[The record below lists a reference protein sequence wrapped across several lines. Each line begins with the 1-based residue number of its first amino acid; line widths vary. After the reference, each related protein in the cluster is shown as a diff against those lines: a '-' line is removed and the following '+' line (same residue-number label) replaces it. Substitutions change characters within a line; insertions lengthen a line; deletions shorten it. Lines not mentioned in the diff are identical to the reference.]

1 LCKSRGQFL
10 VAASTERV
18 CRRPFSEGPLQACD
32 ATALLINADPERP
45 ILCERCRLARQL
57 RDLLGIDDVAGEVDD
72 AAEIELCGEAA
83 KIVRYAVAGEPDD
96 RQTSNMTT
104 QIAKRH
110 STPHYNA
117 RVRLHSSAPTRIDLA
132 GGTYD
137 IWPLYLFH
145 ENAQTINAALSLRAE
160 CTIESRHD
168 RRVVLVSEDTG
179 ERVEAESIQALGV
192 DRLPLV

>member
-1 LCKSRGQFL
+1 
-10 VAASTERV
+10 
-18 CRRPFSEGPLQACD
+18 
-32 ATALLINADPERP
+32 
-45 ILCERCRLARQL
+45 
-57 RDLLGIDDVAGEVDD
+57 
-72 AAEIELCGEAA
+72 
-83 KIVRYAVAGEPDD
+83 
-96 RQTSNMTT
+96 
-104 QIAKRH
+104 RH
-110 STPHYNA
+110 STAHYNA

-192 DRLPLV
+192 NRLPLVARLVRHFGAGGIEVHTRSGSPVGAGIAGSSAMDVAITAGLARWTGTSMTDDQLLSLAMNIEAQV